1 MCDGATS
8 SQELLRLV
16 VIVVLNRLNHKLNTN
31 SEKSSSLLGLLGG
44 LRSHLPLAEHVAGR
58 EGGVD

>member
-1 MCDGATS
+1 MCEGATS

-16 VIVVLNRLNHKLNTN
+16 VIVVLNHKLNTN
-31 SEKSSSLLGLLGG
+31 SEKSLSLLGLLGG
-44 LRSHLPLAEHVAGR
+44 LESHLPLAEHVAGR